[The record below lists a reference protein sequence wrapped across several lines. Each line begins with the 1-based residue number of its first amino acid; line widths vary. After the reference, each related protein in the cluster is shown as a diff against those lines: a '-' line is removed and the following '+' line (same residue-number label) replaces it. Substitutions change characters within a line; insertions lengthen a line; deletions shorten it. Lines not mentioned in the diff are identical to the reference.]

1 MKFYVAFYCSHG
13 GHKQDETLDES
24 WACWRAPWCWG
35 ILGLSSGNLV
45 SSRKVSLSNSD
56 RLLMVYLPLSLLE
69 TPSLQVSLHWPVW
82 LMRQWQNIA
91 SWSLL
96 PKYQR
101 WHRCVSSQRARCL
114 RAWSCNYRGLK
125 SVIITAFIFSL
136 FPYLPFVFMT
146 IPPHTTPRLHNMP
159 NYN

>member
-24 WACWRAPWCWG
+24 WACWRTPWCWG
-35 ILGLSSGNLV
+35 ILGLSSGNLA
-45 SSRKVSLSNSD
+45 SCRKVSLSNSD

-69 TPSLQVSLHWPVW
+69 TPSQQVSLCWPVR

-91 SWSLL
+91 SSSLLL

-101 WHRCVSSQRARCL
+101 WHRCVSFGLKWLFATSSL
-114 RAWSCNYRGLK
+114 SWAWSSHYRGLK
-125 SVIITAFIFSL
+125 SVTIAACIFSIPL
-136 FPYLPFVFMT
+136 ST
-146 IPPHTTPRLHNMP
+146 IYFQDTPSPHHT
-159 NYN
+159 